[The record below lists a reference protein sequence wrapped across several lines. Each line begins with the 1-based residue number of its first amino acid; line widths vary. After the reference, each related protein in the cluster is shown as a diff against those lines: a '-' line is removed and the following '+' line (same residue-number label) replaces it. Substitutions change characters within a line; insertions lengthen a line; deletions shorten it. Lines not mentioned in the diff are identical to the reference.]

1 MNATDIKKGGKTCNS
16 LDYNSPFREGR
27 NFRRSGWNYKC
38 ELRIGDIVLCWQYRD
53 RHFLRVSGFVVAIIR
68 EKKRRVLPDGRVL
81 CGGETFP
88 SPSRFGK
95 DGFFFMNKA
104 EDGYAIAVQKMEELC
119 DKRGY
124 IWEPAAPNIS
134 FSEQS
139 DRQLVFES
147 NREKVSGGYQDA

>member
-16 LDYNSPFREGR
+16 LDYNSSFGEGR

-38 ELRIGDIVLCWQYRD
+38 ELRIGDIVLCRQYWD
-53 RHFLRVSGFVVAIIR
+53 RHFLRESGFVVAIIR
-68 EKKRRVLPDGRVL
+68 LKKCRVLPDGRVL
-81 CGGETFP
+81 EGGESFP

-95 DGFFFMNKA
+95 DGFFFMDKA
-104 EDGYAIAVQKMEELC
+104 DGYAIAVQKMEELC

-124 IWEPAAPNIS
+124 IWEPAAPNTS

-139 DRQLVFES
+139 DRQLVFKG
-147 NREKVSGGYQDA
+147 NREKFLGGYQDA

>member
-1 MNATDIKKGGKTCNS
+1 MNVTDIKKGGKTCNS
-16 LDYNSPFREGR
+16 LDYNSPFGEGR

-38 ELRIGDIVLCWQYRD
+38 ELRIGDIVLCRQYWD

-81 CGGETFP
+81 EGGEAFP

-104 EDGYAIAVQKMEELC
+104 DGYAIALKKMEKLSHV
-119 DKRGY
+119 RGC
-124 IWEPAAPNIS
+124 IWEPSRPNTS

-139 DRQLVFES
+139 DRQLVFMS
-147 NREKVSGGYQDA
+147 NEEKVLGGYQDA